1 MTAWMT
7 LLMRLG
13 VQEEEHVCR
22 EDNMFAFGHADF
34 EVPIRLMK
42 LNILQAIRY
51 IGLKCGEV

>member
-1 MTAWMT
+1 
-7 LLMRLG
+7 MRLG